1 MGNRVLRLQVKYFIS
16 ERQQP
21 HELIY
26 ASCTD
31 VETKAWR
38 EKEFTCPISHG
49 LAISRTGTQNPVRL

>member
-1 MGNRVLRLQVKYFIS
+1 MANRMLILQVKYFIL
-16 ERQQP
+16 EQQQP

-38 EKEFTCPISHG
+38 EKNSPALFHM
-49 LAISRTGTQNPVRL
+49 A